1 MPGMVGNPIFELN
14 HRGNPP
20 PGPELA
26 PKAIGCG
33 PPLQEGGQA
42 GELRGG
48 EPARGPGW
56 RTAAQSVGTLL
67 AGALHP
73 LADGACADP
82 EGFGDLVLGP
92 PFLLEAPSLESSGF
106 FPVAWCRVHAWES
119 TTTTLQL

>member
-33 PPLQEGGQA
+33 PPVQELGQA

-73 LADGACADP
+73 LADGACADAKC
-82 EGFGDLVLGP
+82 LSNLALRP
-92 PFLLEAPSLESSGF
+92 PLLLEVPGLQPSGF
-106 FPVAWCRVHAWES
+106 FPVGR
-119 TTTTLQL
+119 